1 MELFRR
7 LSFAMVLLTL
17 AGCGGGDGGL
27 SSEGNPDPD
36 NGGGNETSPFVITL
50 ALDNDLVTAAAPI
63 SLSATVMRA
72 NQPVASKLV
81 SFIVSDPMLASFN
94 PENGAVSTNAEG
106 IATIQVVVG
115 TLAGA
120 GTITASVVNDDDSQ
134 STTEIVFTSQGD
146 SIGNEGPDVT
156 SLSLFADSPQIASS
170 GAGEVQLTAL
180 VKDSRNNL
188 VEGATVNFEVSSG
201 ELEVEKAETETDGLA
216 SAKLTTRDP
225 ENRLITITA
234 SSGSVT
240 DSVLVQV
247 VGTAI
252 QLNGSSALA
261 INDSTDYV
269 LNLRDSDGNGI
280 ANQTVD
286 LSIANGSSAQIDI
299 PSTVTTDFTGQAIF
313 TATGLSGGTNAIV
326 AQALGTSES
335 LQVSVQSDSFLFTS
349 FDNNNGSV
357 VNPSNALAPDVGLSK
372 SADITLTW
380 LDNGTPV
387 ADGTRVDFTTTRGS
401 LSALSATT
409 VNGQVSVSVQADNAG
424 PAVVTFTGG
433 EGGTALSN
441 QLSFEFVAET
451 VETVVAQ
458 ASPASVEPN
467 GETSVISVTLRDPND
482 NLVKGKLVDFT
493 LDDTNG
499 GSIFPASAITD
510 SNGSASTV
518 YTSNVVSAQEG
529 VSVTATVRDQQD
541 KSDTVALTVADR
553 ELFIALGTG
562 NNIEEVDVTTYNKQ
576 FTVFV
581 TDVDSAPVSNVTLT
595 LSAIPKGYYKG
606 YWVKSFDESGSFV
619 SWVTTGTLPSEDDPS
634 PVATPPIFCQN
645 EDLNSN
651 GILDF
656 GEDTNN
662 DDILTPGNVV
672 AVQGEVTTDE
682 QGRAVVDI
690 LYAQSYGSWV
700 DIELVVKAR
709 VAGTESKEFT
719 VFTIPTSA
727 DDLTEEDVVPPTQNV
742 GLKGPFGGVQ
752 NCAVAE

>member
-7 LSFAMVLLTL
+7 LSFAMALMTL
-17 AGCGGGDGGL
+17 VGCGGGDGGL

-36 NGGGNETSPFVITL
+36 NGGGNQTAPRVISLT
-50 ALDNDLVTAAAPI
+50 LDNNLVTAAAPI
-63 SLSATVMRA
+63 ELTATVTQD
-72 NQPVASKLV
+72 NQPVANTLV
-81 SFIVSDPMLASFN
+81 SFVVDEPMLASLN
-94 PENGAVSTNAEG
+94 PENGAASTNADG
-106 IATIQVVVG
+106 VATIQIIVG

-120 GTITASVVNDDDSQ
+120 GTIRASVLNDDDSQ
-134 STTEIVFTSQGD
+134 STAEIVFTSQGN
-146 SIGNEGPDVT
+146 SIGNEGPEVT
-156 SLSLFADSPQIASS
+156 SLTLFADSPQIASS

-188 VEGATVNFEVSSG
+188 VEGATVSFEVSSG
-201 ELEVEKAETETDGLA
+201 EVEVEKAETETDGLA
-216 SAKLTTRDP
+216 SAKLTTRNP
-225 ENRLITITA
+225 ENRLVTITA
-234 SSGSVT
+234 SSGSIT

-280 ANQTVD
+280 ANQAVN
-286 LSIANGSSAQIDI
+286 LSLANGSSAQIDI
-299 PSTVTTDFTGQAIF
+299 PSVVTTDFTGQAIF
-313 TATGLSGGTNAIV
+313 TATGLSGGTNSIV
-326 AQALGTSES
+326 AEALGASEN
-335 LQVSVQSDSFLFTS
+335 LPVSVQSDSFLFTA

-387 ADGTRVDFTTTRGS
+387 EDGTRVDFTTTRGT
-401 LSALSATT
+401 LSALSGTT
-409 VNGQVSVSVQADNAG
+409 VNGQVSVTVQADNAG

-433 EGGTALSN
+433 DGETALSN
-441 QLSFEFVAET
+441 LLTFEFVAET

-510 SNGSASTV
+510 SNGNASTV

-529 VSVTATVRDQQD
+529 VTVTATVREQQD
-541 KSDTVALTVADR
+541 KSSSVNLTVADR
-553 ELFIALGTG
+553 ELFITLGTG
-562 NNIEEVDVTTYNKQ
+562 NNIVEVDTTTYNKQ

-581 TDVDSAPVSNVTLT
+581 TDVDSAPVENVSLT
-595 LSAIPKGYYKG
+595 VSAVPTRYYKG
-606 YWVKSFDESGSFV
+606 YWARLFDATGSFV
-619 SWVTTGTLPSEDDPS
+619 RWTTSGRAQSTDDLSITS
-634 PVATPPIFCQN
+634 PISCTN
-645 EDLNSN
+645 EDVNRN
-651 GILDF
+651 GILDA
-656 GEDTNN
+656 GEDING
-662 DDILTPGNVV
+662 DGILTPGNAV
-672 AVQGEVTTDE
+672 AIQGEVTTDE
-682 QGRAVVDI
+682 QGRALVDI
-690 LYAQSYGSWV
+690 LYPQSLGSWV
-700 DIELVVKAR
+700 DIELVIKAR
-709 VAGTESKEFT
+709 VEGTEDEEFT

-727 DDLTEEDVVPPTQNV
+727 EDLTEEDVIPPTQNV
-742 GLKGPFGGVQ
+742 GITGPFGGVQ
-752 NCAVAE
+752 SCSSAL

>member
-7 LSFAMVLLTL
+7 LSFAMALMTL
-17 AGCGGGDGGL
+17 VGCGGGDGGL

-36 NGGGNETSPFVITL
+36 NGGGNQTTPIVISL
-50 ALDNDLVTAAAPI
+50 ALDNDIVSAAAPI
-63 SLSATVMRA
+63 ELTATVTQD
-72 NQPVASKLV
+72 NQPVPNKLV
-81 SFIVSDPMLASFN
+81 SFIVSEATLASFN
-94 PENGAVSTNAEG
+94 PENGAASTNAEG

-120 GTITASVVNDDDSQ
+120 GTITASVLNDDDSQ
-134 STTEIVFTSQGD
+134 STADIVFTSQGD
-146 SIGNEGPDVT
+146 SIGNEGPEVT
-156 SLSLFADSPQIASS
+156 SLTLFADSPQIASS

-188 VEGATVNFEVSSG
+188 VEGATVSFEVSSG

-216 SAKLTTRDP
+216 SAKLTTRNP
-225 ENRLITITA
+225 ENRLVTITA
-234 SSGSVT
+234 SSGNIT

-280 ANQTVD
+280 ANQVVD
-286 LSIANGSSAQIDI
+286 LSVANGSSAQIDI
-299 PSTVTTDFTGQAIF
+299 PSMVTTDFTGQAIF
-313 TATGLSGGTNAIV
+313 TATGLSGGTNSIV
-326 AQALGTSES
+326 AAALGTTES
-335 LQVSVQSDSFLFTS
+335 LQVSVQSDSFLFTA
-349 FDNNNGSV
+349 FDNNNGLV
-357 VNPSNALAPDVGLSK
+357 VNPSNSLAPDVGLSK

-387 ADGTRVDFTTTRGS
+387 ADGTRVDFTSTRGT
-401 LSALSATT
+401 LSALSGTT

-433 EGGTALSN
+433 SGDTALSN
-441 QLSFEFVAET
+441 QISFEFVAET

-518 YTSNVVSAQEG
+518 YTSNAVSSQEG

-541 KSDTVALTVADR
+541 KSDTVNLTVAGR
-553 ELFIALGTG
+553 ELFLTLGTG
-562 NNIEEVDVTTYNKQ
+562 NNIEELDITTYNKQ
-576 FTVFV
+576 YTVFA
-581 TDVDSAPVSNVTLT
+581 TDADSTPVDNVTLT
-595 LSAIPKGYYKG
+595 VTAIPVRYYKG
-606 YWVKSFDESGSFV
+606 YWAQLFDESGSFV
-619 SWVTTGTLPSEDDPS
+619 SWVTTGRQPTEDDPTLTS
-634 PVATPPIFCQN
+634 PISCIN
-645 EDLNSN
+645 EDLNLN
-651 GILDF
+651 GILDP
-656 GEDTNN
+656 GEDTNG
-662 DDILTPGNVV
+662 DGILTPGNI
-672 AVQGEVTTDE
+672 AAATGQVTTDD
-682 QGRAVVDI
+682 QGRALIDV
-690 LYAQSYGSWV
+690 LYPQTYGSWV
-700 DIELVVKAR
+700 DIELAVTTR
-709 VAGTESKEFT
+709 VTGTESREFT
-719 VFTIPTSA
+719 IYTLPTSA
-727 DDLTEEDVVPPTQNV
+727 EDLTEEDVVPPTQNV

-752 NCAVAE
+752 SCFTDQ